1 MFLNRTGFRGGKSG
15 NNGIRRIVLICLAI
29 LLGWFGW
36 SLASTVRVL
45 TQALGIS
52 VGTAISWMLK
62 DFSFF
67 FGELFSVKS
76 LAVGLAIGLAGYFL
90 NRKRNTAAD
99 EEAGSEETADK
110 AEAPAAEQEEIIE
123 TTHYMFH

>member
-76 LAVGLAIGLAGYFL
+76 LQAMQNANSANARTAICLAALFIALPPGRTDRVRYLLLPPFL
-90 NRKRNTAAD
+90 RR
-99 EEAGSEETADK
+99 
-110 AEAPAAEQEEIIE
+110 
-123 TTHYMFH
+123 